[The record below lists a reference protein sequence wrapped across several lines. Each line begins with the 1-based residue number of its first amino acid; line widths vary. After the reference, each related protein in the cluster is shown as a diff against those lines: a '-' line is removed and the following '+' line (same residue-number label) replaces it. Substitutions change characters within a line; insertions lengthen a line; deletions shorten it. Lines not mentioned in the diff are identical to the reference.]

1 MKKLILPF
9 LLLLSA
15 CGHDDVHVVPGVKPV
30 VIPALPA
37 NLSVKANKLS
47 PITDNTMGGREV
59 IGAADDQAYNAIAHQ
74 LNKVID
80 LYDCVRNSINNKK
93 TTESCTK

>member
-15 CGHDDVHVVPGVKPV
+15 CGHDNAHVVPGIKPV

-37 NLSVKANKLS
+37 NLSVKAKRL
-47 PITDNTMGGREV
+47 PDITDNTMGGREV
-59 IGAADDQAYNAIAHQ
+59 IGAADDQAYNAVAHQ

-80 LYDCVRNSINNKK
+80 LYDCVRDSINNKK
-93 TTESCTK
+93 TIESCSK

>member
-15 CGHDDVHVVPGVKPV
+15 CGHDNAHVVPGVKPV

-37 NLSVKANKLS
+37 NLSVKANKLP

-59 IGAADDQAYNAIAHQ
+59 VGAADDQAYNAIAHQ

-80 LYDCVRNSINNKK
+80 LYACVRDSINNKK
-93 TTESCTK
+93 PTEDCLK

>member
-15 CGHDDVHVVPGVKPV
+15 CGHDNAHVVPGVKPV

-37 NLSVKANKLS
+37 NLSIKAKRL
-47 PITDNTMGGREV
+47 PDIKDNTMGGREV
-59 IGAADDQAYNAIAHQ
+59 IGAADDQAYNSVAHQ

-80 LYDCVRNSINNKK
+80 LYDCVRDSINNKK
-93 TTESCTK
+93 NAEGCLK